1 MMRLAALALLAGAAQ
16 EAPLTLATA
25 RQMPDTE
32 LVAQVLQAPDADIER
47 VSVWDVR
54 GRPFNF
60 GRVLFEIDFADRPV
74 ATASAGLCFAR
85 VRTASFEPAG
95 KGEPERQPARL
106 AALRS
111 RHFYAFVPEESV
123 AGRPMTNAS
132 CAALGPVR
140 RVPGKNHGYFEIY
153 GEIPSDKVVAYVL
166 DALISAPQKVASGQI
181 VAGCD
186 EDPWADIYRPVEF
199 LCKNAAQSLRSVDW
213 RTIDTLSIAQCPD
226 SGETCVRAIL
236 PRPMASGMSG
246 VEIEVTVRLPR
257 LSMRNGEV
265 ERGDVRAVSLR
276 GWTRVD

>member
-1 MMRLAALALLAGAAQ
+1 
-16 EAPLTLATA
+16 
-25 RQMPDTE
+25 MPDSK

-54 GRPFNF
+54 ARPFNF
-60 GRVLFEIDFADRPV
+60 GRVLFEIDFVDRPV

-95 KGEPERQPARL
+95 KGEPEHQPARL

-111 RHFYAFVPEESV
+111 RYFYAFVPEESV
-123 AGRPMTNAS
+123 AGRTMTSAS
-132 CAALGPVR
+132 CAALEPAGR
-140 RVPGKNHGYFEIY
+140 APGKSSGYFELFDDAP
-153 GEIPSDKVVAYVL
+153 GDKIVAYVL
-166 DALISAPQKVASGQI
+166 GALTSAPQKVASGQI

-213 RTIDTLSIAQCPD
+213 RTINTLSIAQCPD

-236 PRPMASGMSG
+236 PRPMASGMSD

-257 LSMRNGEV
+257 LSIRNGEV
-265 ERGDVRAVSLR
+265 EGGEMRAVSLR
-276 GWTRVD
+276 GWMRVD